1 MRRLKPV
8 FSTLPQIIPAKA
20 AEDITI
26 ILRIRHVRPSAL
38 ALALIIPFRHEDRRY
53 RRPTFTRELPSMM
66 DISMWYVVP
75 PHKKRG
81 VYEQEGNLYRPGCR

>member
-1 MRRLKPV
+1 MDKLRTLKLAYFNLDLIKTV
-8 FSTLPQIIPAKA
+8 QPQ
-20 AEDITI
+20 
-26 ILRIRHVRPSAL
+26 SACL
-38 ALALIIPFRHEDRRY
+38 EDRRY